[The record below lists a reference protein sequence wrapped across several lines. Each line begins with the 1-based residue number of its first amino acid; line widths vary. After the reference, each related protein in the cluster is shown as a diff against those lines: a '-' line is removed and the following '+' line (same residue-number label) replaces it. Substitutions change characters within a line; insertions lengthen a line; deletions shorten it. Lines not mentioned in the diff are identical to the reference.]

1 MLYSMYISDA
11 ALTNYAANK
20 RNETNRVKSKCGQ
33 KANAMEIKIR
43 NCYGVSCTCDT
54 LQLSSLVNL

>member
-33 KANAMEIKIR
+33 KANAMEKYAIVMG
-43 NCYGVSCTCDT
+43 C
-54 LQLSSLVNL
+54 LVHVIPCNLAA